1 MHLARL
7 ETREAIDAVLDLLP
21 GVRLVPERSTP
32 ARGLV
37 FRKPGSVGAAW
48 EKSQPTPPPKT

>member
-7 ETREAIDAVLDLLP
+7 ETRVALDRALERLP
-21 GVRLVPERSTP
+21 GLRLDPAGRSA

-37 FRKPGSVGAAW
+37 FRKPAAVHVLW
-48 EKSQPTPPPKT
+48 DRVSA